1 MCVSYKVFT
10 KQYIQQYQTPD
21 YHLSGQLT
29 IHGNINLSQITKT
42 QLAALHM
49 ACFLLSHIQ
58 SLAHSAARD
67 MFLTAHL
74 RFCPLVANPLSQ
86 ETVNPATKPQQ
97 PTSTGLSRALQPLC
111 AASPISFGYLAFK
124 SSLASSTLFS
134 QGILISTK

>member
-1 MCVSYKVFT
+1 MSVSYKVFT

-21 YHLSGQLT
+21 YHLSRQLT
-29 IHGNINLSQITKT
+29 IHGYKNLSQTTKT

-74 RFCPLVANPLSQ
+74 RFCPLVRSQ

-111 AASPISFGYLAFK
+111 AASPISSGYLAFK
-124 SSLASSTLFS
+124 TSLASSTLFS
-134 QGILISTK
+134 QGTLISTK